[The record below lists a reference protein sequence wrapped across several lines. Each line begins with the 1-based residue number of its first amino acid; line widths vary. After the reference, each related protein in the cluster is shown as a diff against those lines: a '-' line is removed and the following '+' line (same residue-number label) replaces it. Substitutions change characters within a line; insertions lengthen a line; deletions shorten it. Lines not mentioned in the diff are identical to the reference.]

1 MGGARQAPLTR
12 PVRPRVSA
20 TAAVRR
26 GASSA
31 ERAAT
36 TAAFLASG
44 LGIGAWAASIPT
56 FKIALAL
63 SNGALSL
70 ALLGFAVGAV
80 LAMQFAGLLAHR
92 LGAARAT
99 RLAML
104 LFAAALT
111 LPPLAPSLPWLVAGA
126 MAVGAGQGLLD
137 VVMNTEASLVERAWG
152 APIMSSFHAAFS
164 GGGLAGAALGGA
176 FAGAGSGRGMALAAV
191 GVLALA
197 AAAWAGLRR
206 GTERPAPRRRLMLPE
221 RAVLALCA
229 AALLCM
235 LCEGAMGDWSAVYL
249 ATVAGATA
257 GHAAFGY
264 AAFSAAMVAGRLAGD
279 RVVRGVG
286 RARVVTAGALIA
298 AAGLALAVAWPIP
311 VAASCGFALVGIGLS
326 NVVPAIYSAAGRRGA
341 TPAAG
346 VAMAATAGYSGF
358 LVGPVAIGAA
368 AQSVGLRAAVL
379 LLVACAATVA
389 LLGKAVQSNP

>member
-1 MGGARQAPLTR
+1 
-12 PVRPRVSA
+12 VSA
-20 TAAVRR
+20 
-26 GASSA
+26 GAIVGREASWA

-56 FKIALAL
+56 FKSALAL

-80 LAMQFAGLLAHR
+80 LMMQLAGLVAHR
-92 LGAARAT
+92 LGAAQAT

-104 LFAAALT
+104 LFAAALL
-111 LPPLAPSLPWLVAGA
+111 LPPLAPSLKLLVAGA

-137 VVMNTEASLVERAWG
+137 VVMNTQASLVERAWG

-164 GGGLAGAALGGA
+164 FGGLAGAALGGA
-176 FAGAGSGRGMALAAV
+176 LAGAGVGRGMDVAAL
-191 GVLALA
+191 GVLGLA
-197 AAAWAGLRR
+197 GAAWAGLRR
-206 GTERPAPRRRLMLPE
+206 RGAPMPPRRRLRLPE
-221 RAVLALCA
+221 RALLGLCA

-249 ATVAGATA
+249 ATVAGAGP

-264 AAFSAAMVAGRLAGD
+264 AAFSAAMVAGRLLGD
-279 RVVRGVG
+279 RVVRGLG
-286 RARVVTAGALIA
+286 RARVVAAGALIA
-298 AAGLALAVAWPIP
+298 AGGLALAVAVPIP
-311 VAASCGFALVGIGLS
+311 LAATLGFALVGIGLS
-326 NVVPAIYSAAGRRGA
+326 NVVPAIYSSAGRRGA

-358 LVGPVAIGAA
+358 LVGPVVIGAT
-368 AQSVGLRAAVL
+368 AQSVGLRAAMVL
-379 LLVACAATVA
+379 LVVCAGTVA
-389 LLGKAVQSNP
+389 LLARAMRSGS